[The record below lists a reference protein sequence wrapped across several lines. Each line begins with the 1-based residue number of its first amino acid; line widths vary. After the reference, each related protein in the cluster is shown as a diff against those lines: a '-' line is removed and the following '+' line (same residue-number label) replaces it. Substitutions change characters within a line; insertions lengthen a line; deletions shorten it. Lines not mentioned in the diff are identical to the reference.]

1 MRILYVITGGDIGG
15 AQRHVFYMAQWFL
28 SKGHEVEVIVGEN
41 GPFIDL
47 LTQSNIETTIIPI
60 PRNIKLRGYKSYF

>member
-47 LTQSNIETTIIPI
+47 LTQSNI
-60 PRNIKLRGYKSYF
+60 RNDHYSDSKKH